1 MQTTD
6 FHFDLP
12 PSLIAQKPSPV
23 RGNDRLLCLD
33 RHTGAF
39 EDHLFSDIASLI
51 HPDTLMVFN
60 DSRVRHARIF
70 GIADSSGNK
79 AEFLLISLH
88 LSPSTQTG
96 TVWKVMARNAKRHKP
111 GRTYTFTDGTKA
123 HIISDPSAALEGT
136 EFRLLEFD
144 KIIDDTWLDHY
155 GHLPLPPYITRDD
168 EPEDADRYQTI
179 YAQTIGSVAAPT
191 AGLHFTADILS
202 QLKAKHIEQTSVTLH
217 VGLGTF
223 LPVRTEHIEDHT
235 MHEETYSVS
244 TETAAMVNKAQKEGR
259 PILAVGTTSIRTLES
274 SWDSHTQSVLP
285 GNRSTSIFMYPGY
298 QFRVVNQVFTN
309 FHTPES
315 TLLMLVSAFA
325 GKDQIMSAYA
335 HAIEQKYRFFSYGDA
350 MLIR

>member
-12 PSLIAQKPSPV
+12 DSLIAQKPSAV

-33 RHTGAF
+33 KKNGAF
-39 EDHLFSDIASLI
+39 EDHLFSDIVSLI

-70 GIADSSGNK
+70 GTADSTGNK
-79 AEFLLISLH
+79 SEFLLITLFI
-88 LSPSTQTG
+88 SPGSIPG

-111 GRTYTFTDGTKA
+111 GRSYTFTDGTKA
-123 HIISDPSAALEGT
+123 VIIPEPSGELVGT
-136 EFRLLEFD
+136 EFRLLQFD
-144 KIIDDTWLDHY
+144 KVIDDSWLDQF
-155 GHLPLPPYITRDD
+155 GHLPLPPYITRED
-168 EPEDADRYQTI
+168 EPADADRYQTI
-179 YAQTIGSVAAPT
+179 YSQTIGSVAAPT
-191 AGLHFTADILS
+191 AGLHFTNEILS
-202 QLKAKHIEQTSVTLH
+202 LLDSKGIERTSLTLH

-223 LPVRTEHIEDHT
+223 LPVRCEHIEDHK

-244 TETAAMVNKAQKEGR
+244 IETAEKVNLAKKEGR

-274 SWDSHTQSVLP
+274 SWDEKTHSVIA
-285 GNRSTSIFMYPGY
+285 GNRSTRIFMYPGY
-298 QFRVVNQVFTN
+298 EFRVVNQVFTN

-325 GKDQIMSAYA
+325 GKESIMKAYV
-335 HAIEQKYRFFSYGDA
+335 HAIEEKYRFFSYGDA